1 MELANVIYKELRE
14 RERLRATSVF
24 GGGEYWRER
33 YGQDY
38 AQFNKDAAARNVA
51 IERTYILRDVDQFRE
66 KLPIMEAQSAF
77 YDIRVLLVSDALI
90 NDRDR
95 RDFFVI
101 DRELAVEFH
110 FNGEVITTIDVV
122 SNGDEVIEFEKT
134 MDRIVS
140 AAKPLKDVIHRFANN
155 P

>member
-1 MELANVIYKELRE
+1 M
-14 RERLRATSVF
+14 
-24 GGGEYWRER
+24 
-33 YGQDY
+33 
-38 AQFNKDAAARNVA
+38 
-51 IERTYILRDVDQFRE
+51 
-66 KLPIMEAQSAF
+66 
-77 YDIRVLLVSDALI
+77 
-90 NDRDR
+90 
-95 RDFFVI
+95 
-101 DRELAVEFH
+101 EFH